1 VKDERSWGG
10 HSFYNLYETA
20 DRRWVVLCAV
30 EAKFVRN
37 LLAALGRED
46 LIPVATQPPG
56 SAHAPVKAFL
66 AATFRTRSRD
76 EWEAWM
82 QTRDVAFAPVLDLH
96 EAFQR
101 PQVAARGMLL
111 RDAEGN
117 LHIGNPIR
125 FRDEP
130 PRIDTRLPA
139 LGEHTGEVLAALAA
153 RERH

>member
-1 VKDERSWGG
+1 
-10 HSFYNLYETA
+10 
-20 DRRWVVLCAV
+20 
-30 EAKFVRN
+30 VRN
-37 LLAALGRED
+37 LLAAFGRED

-56 SAHAPVKAFL
+56 PAHAPVKAFL
-66 AATFRTRSRD
+66 AERFRTNTRD
-76 EWEAWM
+76 EWEAWLAG
-82 QTRDVAFAPVLDLH
+82 RDVCFAPVLDLH

-130 PRIDTRLPA
+130 ARIDTRLPA
-139 LGEHTGEVLAALAA
+139 HGEHTGEMLAGLAA
-153 RERH
+153 RERR